1 MNKSL
6 LRSACIAGAGLGA
19 WLTAR
24 EAHPQNL
31 VPPPITITLPNYNT
45 IPVGQVGGFEGGAFV
60 ARADDAS
67 SNWFNPAGL
76 SKAKVSSISS
86 SAGTYQFLSVV
97 PKELESE
104 DTGSSTEQVPA
115 LVGVVAKKIFGNPSL
130 TAGFAFTRTSA
141 WSQTTDAQLD
151 RLGSTPPSLD
161 TYSANSEFNRS
172 EATAGL
178 GWDLGALRLGAV
190 LVGDVA
196 TLDSVASFSVRNI
209 RPEGLDAISIAGR
222 ASGSITQLRLGVGAQ
237 YDLSHGIHLGAMMR
251 SPGLALWRSGDLNA
265 DGLFTAG
272 ASGGQLS
279 YTFFD
284 RDPRFDFELPL
295 EIAVGGA
302 WVCDRF
308 QIEVDGRFYSGHSAY
323 DLFRTD
329 LPATTIFDAGGGAPP
344 VVEQIPFNN
353 IQAEADAIFNVSV
366 GGQYALTRNHAWI
379 LHFGFNTDFSQ
390 VGEADEFFS
399 NVDLYGLTLGLS
411 GQTAHITA
419 SIGVNYVF
427 GDTDNARLAQLLDT
441 DISVKMIGII
451 YSLAYRF

>member
-1 MNKSL
+1 MNKPL
-6 LRSACIAGAGLGA
+6 LRGACMAVAGLGA
-19 WLTAR
+19 CLTAQ
-24 EAHPQNL
+24 EAFAQNL

-76 SKAKVSSISS
+76 SKATVSSISS

-97 PKELESE
+97 PKQLESE

-115 LVGVVAKKIFGNPSL
+115 LVGVLAKNIFGNKNL
-130 TAGFAFTRTSA
+130 TAGFAFTRTSS
-141 WSQTTDAQLD
+141 WSQTTDAQVDHLD
-151 RLGSTPPSLD
+151 STPSTLD
-161 TYSANSEFNRS
+161 TYSANSQFTRS

-178 GWDLGALRLGAV
+178 GWDLGSLRLGAV
-190 LVGDVA
+190 LVGDVT
-196 TLDSVASFSVRNI
+196 TLDSVASFSVRDV

-237 YDLSHGIHLGAMMR
+237 YDVGDGIRLGGMMR

-272 ASGGQLS
+272 GSGGQLS

-284 RDPRFDFELPL
+284 RDPRFDFKLPF
-295 EIAVGGA
+295 EVAVGGA
-302 WVCDRF
+302 WICDRF
-308 QIEVDGRFYSGHSAY
+308 QIEVDGRFYSGHSSY
-323 DLFRTD
+323 DLFRTT
-329 LPATTIFDAGGGAPP
+329 LQATTILDTGAGNPP
-344 VVEQIPFNN
+344 VVEQIPFDN

-379 LHFGFNTDFSQ
+379 LHFGFNTNFSQ
-390 VGEADEFFS
+390 VGPADEFFS
-399 NVDLYGLTLGLS
+399 NIDLYGLTLGLS
-411 GQTAHITA
+411 GQTSHITA

-427 GDTDNARLAQLLDT
+427 GDTDNARLAQLLNT

>member
-1 MNKSL
+1 MNKAL
-6 LRSACIAGAGLGA
+6 IRIACLTGAGLGA
-19 WLTAR
+19 WLSAR
-24 EAHPQNL
+24 DVYPQNL

-76 SKAKVSSISS
+76 SKATVSSISS

-97 PKELESE
+97 PKELESK
-104 DTGSSTEQVPA
+104 DTGTSTEQVPA
-115 LVGVVAKKIFGNPSL
+115 LVGVVVKKMFGDPRF
-130 TAGFAFTRTSA
+130 TAGFAFTRTSS

-151 RLGSTPPSLD
+151 HLDSTPSTLD
-161 TYSANSEFNRS
+161 TYSANSEFTRS

-178 GWDLGALRLGAV
+178 GYDAGALRLGTV
-190 LVGDVA
+190 LVGDV
-196 TLDSVASFSVRNI
+196 TSLNSVASLSVLDV

-237 YDLSHGIHLGAMMR
+237 YDVSPAIHLGGMIR
-251 SPGLALWRSGDLNA
+251 SPGLALFRSGDLNA

-272 ASGGQLS
+272 ATGGQLS

-284 RDPRFDFELPL
+284 RDPRFDFKLPL

-302 WVCDRF
+302 WICDRF
-308 QIEVDGRFYSGHSAY
+308 QIEVDGRFYTGHSSY

-329 LPATTIFDAGGGAPP
+329 LLATTISDPGGGVPP
-344 VVEQIPFNN
+344 VVERIPFDD
-353 IQAEADAIFNVSV
+353 IQAEGDAIFNVGI

-399 NVDLYGLTLGLS
+399 KVDLYGFTLGLS
-411 GQTAHITA
+411 GQTEHITA

-427 GDTDNARLAQLLDT
+427 GNTDNAKLAQLLNT